1 MRKLFLTFFYTG
13 LLPKA
18 PGTWGTIAGAI
29 AALPIIYY
37 FPPTT
42 LFLASLLLSLI
53 AVREIDK
60 EETQSGLHD
69 PGWIVIDEVAGV
81 WLALSMSSGNWYQI
95 LFTVLFFRVF
105 DIWKP
110 SVIGRV
116 DREATGGIGVM
127 GDDLLAGIFAA
138 ICSAGTYQILQYFQL
153 V

>member
-42 LFLASLLLSLI
+42 LFLASLLLSVI
-53 AVREIDK
+53 AIQEINK
-60 EETQSGLHD
+60 EEAEGGLHD
-69 PGWIVIDEVAGV
+69 PSWIVIDEVAGV

-95 LFTVLFFRVF
+95 IFTVLYFRLF

-110 SVIGRV
+110 SVIGRI
-116 DREATGGIGVM
+116 DREAKGGVGVM
-127 GDDLLAGIFAA
+127 GDDLLAGVFAA
-138 ICSAGTYQILQYFQL
+138 ICSAGTYQALQYFQL

>member
-1 MRKLFLTFFYTG
+1 MRRLFLTFFYSG

-42 LFLASLLLSLI
+42 LFLASLLLSVI
-53 AVREIDK
+53 AIQEIDK
-60 EETQSGLHD
+60 EEAESGLHD
-69 PGWIVIDEVAGV
+69 PNWIVIDEVAGV
-81 WLALSMSSGNWYQI
+81 WLALSMSSGSWYQI
-95 LFTVLFFRVF
+95 IFTVLYFRLF

-110 SVIGRV
+110 SVIGRI
-116 DREATGGIGVM
+116 DREAKGGVGVM
-127 GDDLLAGIFAA
+127 GDDLLAGVFAA
-138 ICSAGTYQILQYFQL
+138 ICSAGTYQALQYFHL